1 MRTAAPAGPGN
12 YPWAMTTALITGST
26 AGIGAA
32 FARRLAA
39 DGHNLVLVARD
50 TKRLR
55 EQATELHDRHG
66 IEAEVLTADLAEDAG
81 IESVAARL
89 GDRRNPVDLLVNNA
103 GFGNKG
109 RYLDVSMAD
118 ELRMLKVHCEA
129 VLRLTSA
136 AAEAMRER
144 GRGGV
149 VNVASVA
156 AFVPRGTYGASKAWV
171 VQFTQGAARD
181 LAGTGVR
188 LMALAPGF
196 VRTEFHERAGMGTDN
211 IPGWMWL
218 DADKL
223 VAAALADLA
232 RGRTLSIPD
241 PRYKVLTGL
250 AKVAPRGLV
259 GGISSKTGR
268 KYGPQ

>member
-1 MRTAAPAGPGN
+1 
-12 YPWAMTTALITGST
+12 MTTALITGST
-26 AGIGAA
+26 SGIGAA

-39 DGHNLVLVARD
+39 DGHDLVLVARD

-66 IEAEVLTADLAEDAG
+66 VEAEVLTADLATDEG
-81 IESVAARL
+81 IGAVEARL
-89 GDRRNPVDLLVNNA
+89 SDRKRPVDLLINNA

-109 RYLDVSMAD
+109 QYLEVPLAD
-118 ELRMLKVHCEA
+118 ELTMLKVHCEA

-136 AAEAMRER
+136 AVAPMRER

-181 LAGTGVR
+181 LAGSGVR
-188 LMALAPGF
+188 LMALCPGF
-196 VRTEFHERAGMGTDN
+196 VRTEFHERAGMHAERL
-211 IPGWMWL
+211 PRVAWL
-218 DADKL
+218 DADAV
-223 VAAALADLA
+223 VAAALRDLA
-232 RGRTLSIPD
+232 RGRVLSVPSV
-241 PRYKVLTGL
+241 RYKVAAGL
-250 AKVAPRGLV
+250 ARHVPSRLFGAASTRA
-259 GGISSKTGR
+259 GGRFDPKAG
-268 KYGPQ
+268 

>member
-1 MRTAAPAGPGN
+1 
-12 YPWAMTTALITGST
+12 MTTALITGST

-66 IEAEVLTADLAEDAG
+66 IEAEVLTADLATDDG
-81 IESVAARL
+81 IESVERRL
-89 GDRRNPVDLLVNNA
+89 ADRRNPVDLLINNA
-103 GFGNKG
+103 GFGTKG
-109 RYLDVSMAD
+109 LYLDVPMAD
-118 ELRMLKVHCEA
+118 ELTMLKVHCEA

-136 AAEAMRER
+136 AAEGMRER

-156 AFVPRGTYGASKAWV
+156 AFVPRGTYSASKAWV

-181 LAGTGVR
+181 LAGSGVR

-196 VRTEFHERAGMGTDN
+196 VRTEFHERAGLGTDSV
-211 IPGWMWL
+211 PGWMWL

-223 VAAALADLA
+223 VTAALADLA
-232 RGRTLSIPD
+232 RGKSLSIPD
-241 PRYKVLTGL
+241 PRYKVLMGV
-250 AKVAPRGLV
+250 AKVLPRNLL
-259 GGISSKTGR
+259 GGITSKSG
-268 KYGPQ
+268 KYGPR

>member
-1 MRTAAPAGPGN
+1 
-12 YPWAMTTALITGST
+12 MTTALITGST

-39 DGHNLVLVARD
+39 DGHDLVLVARD
-50 TKRLR
+50 GERLA

-66 IEAEVLTADLAEDAG
+66 IEAEVLVADLATDQGIDA
-81 IESVAARL
+81 VADRL
-89 GDRRNPVDLLVNNA
+89 ADRKRPVDLLVNNA

-109 RYLDVSMAD
+109 RYLEVSLED

-156 AFVPRGTYGASKAWV
+156 AFLPRGTYGASKAWV
-171 VQFTQGAARD
+171 VQFTQGVARD
-181 LAGTGVR
+181 LAGSGVR
-188 LMALAPGF
+188 LMALCPGF

-223 VAAALADLA
+223 VATALTDLA
-232 RGRTLSIPD
+232 RGKSLSIPD
-241 PRYKVLTGL
+241 PRYKALMGVV
-250 AKVAPRGLV
+250 KVVPRGLL
-259 GGISSKTGR
+259 GGVSSRAGR
-268 KYGPQ
+268 TYGPQ

>member
-1 MRTAAPAGPGN
+1 
-12 YPWAMTTALITGST
+12 MTTALITGAT

-39 DGHNLVLVARD
+39 DGHDLVLVARD
-50 TKRLR
+50 TARLR

-66 IEAEVLTADLAEDAG
+66 IEAQVLTADLATEEG
-81 IESVAARL
+81 ISAVERRL
-89 GDRRNPVDLLVNNA
+89 GDPKRPVDLLVNNA

-109 RYLDVSMAD
+109 RFLDVSMDD

-136 AAEAMRER
+136 ACAAMRGR

-156 AFVPRGTYGASKAWV
+156 AFVPRGTYGASKSWV
-171 VQFTQGAARD
+171 VQFTQGVARD
-181 LAGTGVR
+181 LAGSGVR
-188 LMALAPGF
+188 LMALCPGF

-218 DADKL
+218 DVDKL
-223 VAAALADLA
+223 VAAAMADLA
-232 RGRTLSIPD
+232 RGRTVSTPD
-241 PRYKVLTGL
+241 PRYKALMGVVKL
-250 AKVAPRGLV
+250 APRALL
-259 GGISSKTGR
+259 GGFSSRAGR
-268 KYGPQ
+268 KYGPS

>member
-1 MRTAAPAGPGN
+1 
-12 YPWAMTTALITGST
+12 MTTALITGST
-26 AGIGAA
+26 AGLGAA

-39 DGHNLVLVARD
+39 DGHDLVLVARD

-66 IEAEVLTADLAEDAG
+66 IEAEVLTTDLSTDAG
-81 IESVAARL
+81 IDAVAARL
-89 GDRRNPVDLLVNNA
+89 GDRRNPVDLLINNA

-109 RYLDVSMAD
+109 RFLDVPMAD
-118 ELRMLKVHCEA
+118 ELTMLKVHCEA

-136 AAEAMRER
+136 AVEAMRER

-171 VQFTQGAARD
+171 VQFTQGVAKD
-181 LAGTGVR
+181 LAGSGVR

-211 IPGWMWL
+211 IPNWMWL
-218 DADKL
+218 DADNV
-223 VAAALADLA
+223 VAAGLADLS
-232 RGRTLSIPD
+232 RGKSLSIPD
-241 PRYKVLTGL
+241 PRYKTLMGA
-250 AKVAPRGLV
+250 AKLVPRGLL
-259 GGISSKTGR
+259 GGITSRTGR

>member
-1 MRTAAPAGPGN
+1 
-12 YPWAMTTALITGST
+12 MTTALITGST
-26 AGIGAA
+26 AGLGAA

-39 DGHNLVLVARD
+39 DGHDLVLVARD
-50 TKRLR
+50 TERLR

-66 IEAEVLTADLAEDAG
+66 IEAEVLTADLSTDAG
-81 IESVAARL
+81 IDAVATRL
-89 GDRRNPVDLLVNNA
+89 SDRRSPVDLLINNA

-109 RYLDVSMAD
+109 RFLEVPMAD
-118 ELRMLKVHCEA
+118 ELTMLKVHCEA

-136 AAEAMRER
+136 AVEAMRER

-171 VQFTQGAARD
+171 VQFTQGVAKD
-181 LAGTGVR
+181 LSGSGVR

-211 IPGWMWL
+211 IPNWMWL
-218 DADKL
+218 DADNV

-232 RGRTLSIPD
+232 RGKSLSIPD
-241 PRYKVLTGL
+241 PRYKTLMGA
-250 AKVAPRGLV
+250 AKLVPRGLL
-259 GGISSKTGR
+259 GGITSRTGR

>member
-1 MRTAAPAGPGN
+1 
-12 YPWAMTTALITGST
+12 MTTALITGAT

-39 DGHNLVLVARD
+39 DGYSLVLVARD

-66 IEAEVLTADLAEDAG
+66 IEAEVLTADLSTEDG
-81 IESVAARL
+81 ITAVEERL
-89 GDRRNPVDLLVNNA
+89 ASRRDPVDLLVNNA

-109 RYLDVSMAD
+109 QFLEVSLAD
-118 ELRMLKVHCEA
+118 ELTMLKVHCEA

-136 AAEAMRER
+136 ATAAMRER
-144 GRGGV
+144 RRGGV

-171 VQFTQGAARD
+171 VQFTQGVARD
-181 LAGTGVR
+181 LAGTGIR
-188 LMALAPGF
+188 LMALCPGF

-211 IPGWMWL
+211 IPKWMWL

-223 VAAALADLA
+223 VAAALTDLA
-232 RGRTLSIPD
+232 RGKTLSVPD
-241 PRYKVLTGL
+241 PRYKALMGVVKMT
-250 AKVAPRGLV
+250 PRALL
-259 GGISSKTGR
+259 GGVTSRTGR
-268 KYGPQ
+268 KYGPR

>member
-1 MRTAAPAGPGN
+1 
-12 YPWAMTTALITGST
+12 MTTALITGST

-39 DGHNLVLVARD
+39 DGHDLVLVARD
-50 TKRLR
+50 VKRLR

-66 IEAEVLTADLAEDAG
+66 IEAEVLAADLAEDTG
-81 IESVAARL
+81 IETVAARL
-89 GDRRNPVDLLVNNA
+89 GDRRNPVDLLINNA

-118 ELRMLKVHCEA
+118 ELKMLKVHCEA

-181 LAGTGVR
+181 LAGSGVR
-188 LMALAPGF
+188 LMALCPGF

-218 DADKL
+218 DADK
-223 VAAALADLA
+223 VAATALEDLA
-232 RGRTLSIPD
+232 RGRALSIPD
-241 PRYKVLTGL
+241 PRYKVLMGA
-250 AKVAPRGLV
+250 AKLVPRGML
-259 GGISSKTGR
+259 GGISSRTGR

>member
-1 MRTAAPAGPGN
+1 
-12 YPWAMTTALITGST
+12 MTTALITGST

-39 DGHNLVLVARD
+39 DGHDLVLVARD

-66 IEAEVLTADLAEDAG
+66 IEAEVLTADLATDAG
-81 IESVAARL
+81 IEAVAARL
-89 GDRRNPVDLLVNNA
+89 DNRRNPVDLLINNA

-109 RYLDVSMAD
+109 RFLEVSMAD
-118 ELRMLKVHCEA
+118 ELTMLKVHCEA
-129 VLRLTSA
+129 VLRLTA
-136 AAEAMRER
+136 AATEAMRAR

-171 VQFTQGAARD
+171 VQFTQGVAKD
-181 LAGTGVR
+181 LAGSGVR
-188 LMALAPGF
+188 LMALCPGF

-211 IPGWMWL
+211 IPNWMWL

-223 VAAALADLA
+223 VAAALADLS
-232 RGRTLSIPD
+232 RGKSLSIPD
-241 PRYKVLTGL
+241 PRYKALMGA
-250 AKVAPRGLV
+250 AKLVPRGML
-259 GGISSKTGR
+259 GGISSRTGR
-268 KYGPQ
+268 KYGPR

>member
-1 MRTAAPAGPGN
+1 
-12 YPWAMTTALITGST
+12 MTTALITGST
-26 AGIGAA
+26 AGLGAA

-39 DGHNLVLVARD
+39 DGHDLVLVARD
-50 TKRLR
+50 TERLR

-66 IEAEVLTADLAEDAG
+66 IEAEVLTADLSTDAS
-81 IESVAARL
+81 IDAVASRL
-89 GDRRNPVDLLVNNA
+89 SDRRSPVDLLINNA

-109 RYLDVSMAD
+109 RFLDVPMAD
-118 ELRMLKVHCEA
+118 ELTMLKVHCEA

-136 AAEAMRER
+136 AVEAMRER

-171 VQFTQGAARD
+171 VQFTQGVAKD
-181 LAGTGVR
+181 LAGSGVR

-211 IPGWMWL
+211 IPNWMWL
-218 DADKL
+218 DADNV
-223 VAAALADLA
+223 VAAALADLS
-232 RGRTLSIPD
+232 RGKSLSIPD
-241 PRYKVLTGL
+241 PRYKTLMGA
-250 AKVAPRGLV
+250 AKLVPRGLL
-259 GGISSKTGR
+259 GGITSRTGR